1 MRNLT
6 RLLAAMSVAVG
17 LTAGPHSEAAT
28 PGRSVF
34 GLNLS
39 LYGNA
44 DQVKD
49 DPGTQR
55 LLRSW
60 HVPFVRVPMRPSL
73 SDAVLSDALRAVR
86 NIGAIP
92 VVILNGPGELPDD
105 NAVLVRDL
113 HDLELVRQVFRDHPV
128 YLEYGNEDDLAH
140 GVTAQRYTTS
150 WNAVISTI
158 KTGAPDRY
166 KFVGPA
172 NYQSDPGYVG
182 TFVAG
187 AHPRPDFVSWHEYVC
202 TAANTSTCTSHL
214 ANWTKHATAVNAA
227 EQSAIGGTLPF
238 LITEWNADPA
248 NSPADEALY
257 ADPAFIQPWTGAAIG
272 ELRSLIPLGLAGAM
286 IYTASDHDDFA
297 LVTPGPTPTPQGET
311 FERVRRGK

>member
-6 RLLAAMSVAVG
+6 LLLAATSVVVG
-17 LTAGPHSEAAT
+17 LTAGPHAEAAT

-34 GLNLS
+34 GVNMS
-39 LYGNA
+39 LYGNT
-44 DQVKD
+44 DQLKD
-49 DPGTQR
+49 DPATQR

-73 SDAVLSDALRAVR
+73 SDAVLTDALRAVR
-86 NIGAIP
+86 AVGAIP
-92 VVILNGPGELPDD
+92 VVILNGPGQVADD
-105 NAVLVRDL
+105 AAVLTRDL
-113 HDLELVRQVFRDHPV
+113 HDLDLVEQVFREHPV
-128 YLEYGNEDDLAH
+128 YLEYGNEDDLD
-140 GVTAQRYTTS
+140 GVTAQRYTAS
-150 WNAVISTI
+150 WNAVIGAI
-158 KTGAPDRY
+158 KAKAPQRY
-166 KFVGPA
+166 EFVGPA
-172 NYQSDPGYVG
+172 NYQSNPGYVG

-214 ANWTKHATAVNAA
+214 ANWAKHATAVNAA
-227 EQSAIGGTLPF
+227 ERSAIGGTIPF
-238 LITEWNADPA
+238 LITEWNVDPA

-257 ADPAFIQPWTGAAIG
+257 ADPAFIQPWTAAAID

-297 LVTPGPTPTPQGET
+297 LVKPGPTPTPQGET
-311 FERVRRGK
+311 FKRAAGCR